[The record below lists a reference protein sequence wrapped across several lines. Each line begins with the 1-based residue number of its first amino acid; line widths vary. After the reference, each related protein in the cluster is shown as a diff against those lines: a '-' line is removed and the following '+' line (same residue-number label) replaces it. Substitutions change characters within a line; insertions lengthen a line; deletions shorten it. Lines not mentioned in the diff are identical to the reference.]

1 MWGRKNNDSDVTHEQ
16 STHRFALSSKMR
28 VNRKFYGQGHMK
40 VKVILKV
47 KGQNTN
53 SRQPWPLRPRLKT
66 VWNRYGFISFT
77 TSRSRSYQCQGHIT
91 AWVIT
96 AIEFWWAI
104 HYDLTLCAKETTFL
118 KAFIPLFLV
127 QGQGQLN
134 VNVKYLH
141 DVYHLTKVKVTRN
154 VLHAQFWRFLGHN
167 SISSFRPA
175 FFPTR
180 IQHIGNTKGQ
190 G

>member
-77 TSRSRSYQCQGHIT
+77 TSRSRSYQCQGHNT

-118 KAFIPLFLV
+118 KAFIPLF
-127 QGQGQLN
+127 
-134 VNVKYLH
+134 YC
-141 DVYHLTKVKVTRN
+141 KVKVN
-154 VLHAQFWRFLGHN
+154 
-167 SISSFRPA
+167 
-175 FFPTR
+175 
-180 IQHIGNTKGQ
+180 
-190 G
+190 